1 MFWRMRGKH
10 KQIWVTSN
18 FPRWKSQTH
27 TAFREY
33 CCVDNSTILE
43 TESQLFLLFS
53 METKCETFDV
63 PRNVNTVY
71 VVEKGTRVKL
81 LKGRGEREHNTV
93 ALKTTR
99 KVFPQHLHFRPKEIF
114 RKFKSLIC
122 KQKMAPQL
130 SFCFVRW
137 SIAHLVCLLY
147 CAPKICNFH
156 HRRRYQRPYYH
167 DECQQYS
174 PHWWCGPGGR

>member
-1 MFWRMRGKH
+1 MRDFRCTEKC
-10 KQIWVTSN
+10 KYSLCC
-18 FPRWKSQTH
+18 RERDKS
-27 TAFREY
+27 E
-33 CCVDNSTILE
+33 
-43 TESQLFLLFS
+43 
-53 METKCETFDV
+53 
-63 PRNVNTVY
+63 
-71 VVEKGTRVKL
+71 VVERE
-81 LKGRGEREHNTV
+81 RREREHNTV